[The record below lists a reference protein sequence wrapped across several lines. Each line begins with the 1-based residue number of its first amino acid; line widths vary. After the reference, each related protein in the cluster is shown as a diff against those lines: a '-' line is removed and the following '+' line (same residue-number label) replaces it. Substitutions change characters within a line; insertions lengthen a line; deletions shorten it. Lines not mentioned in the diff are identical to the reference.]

1 MLLHFIFVI
10 KKEDLGKRETE
21 FEYITQMAEFFKV
34 WIKKNFAKE
43 FTVKC
48 DQLTTTP
55 RSILQKLDTHTLI
68 QDHSERGKDIFHF
81 YLCHFRPLWTDC
93 TCEGYSAENFGM
105 VYWNKPKNEKDTI
118 FLAERNCTVISHEIT
133 HELLRQAGHKKY
145 MEEVH
150 ERWTQHTISDLP
162 FEAYGKNFE
171 ITNDKPM
178 FLTMNVSNLP
188 H

>member
-10 KKEDLGKRETE
+10 KEEDLGKRETE
-21 FEYITQMAEFFKV
+21 FEYIKQMAEFFKV
-34 WIKKNFAKE
+34 WIKKNFSKE
-43 FTVKC
+43 FTIKC
-48 DQLTTTP
+48 DQMTSAP

-68 QDHSERGKDIFHF
+68 QDHRKRGKDIFHF
-81 YLCHFRPLWTDC
+81 YLSHFRPLWTDC

-105 VYWNKPKNEKDTI
+105 VYWNRPKNENDTI
-118 FLAERNCTVISHEIT
+118 FLAERNCTVISHEIA
-133 HELLRQAGHKKY
+133 HELLRQTGRKKY

-150 ERWTQHTISDLP
+150 QIWTKHTISDLP

-178 FLTMNVSNLP
+178 FLTMRVSSLP
-188 H
+188 S